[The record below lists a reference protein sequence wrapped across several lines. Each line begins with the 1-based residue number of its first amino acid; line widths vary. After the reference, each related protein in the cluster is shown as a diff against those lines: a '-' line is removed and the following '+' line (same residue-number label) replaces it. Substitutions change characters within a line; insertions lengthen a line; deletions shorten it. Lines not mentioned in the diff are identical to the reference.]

1 VTQPDCLFCKL
12 ASGDIPADF
21 VYESDDILAFRDIA
35 PQAPVH
41 ILLIPR
47 RHIASIDAAGE
58 DDGALIGSLLLAAA
72 EIAREVGVSEGG
84 YRTVLNTGDDGGQTV
99 HHLHLHL
106 LGGRRLTWPPG

>member
-47 RHIASIDAAGE
+47 RHIASIDAADE
-58 DDGALIGSLLLAAA
+58 DDGALIGSLLLVAA
-72 EIAREVGVSEGG
+72 ELAREVGISEGG